1 MRIPGADNLAAL
13 VDAVEVMCPAV
24 AAHGRRVAAVAVR
37 LASQYGL
44 AGPAIESMRLGG
56 LLHDIGKIRVPP
68 HILAKPGR
76 LTEREWSKLRT
87 HPETGCDLV
96 ERLGFDEAV
105 CEIVLYHHERYDGSG
120 YPHRLAGSAI
130 AWAVRLVSVA
140 DAFDAL
146 TSVRTYRATSSVEA
160 ARSQL
165 ARQAGTRYCPWI
177 ISGLLSLPRE
187 LLQAE
192 QTGLGQAFM
201 GDGRPAPAAAAAT
214 RAWPIFSSGADC

>member
-1 MRIPGADNLAAL
+1 VRIPGACNVAAL
-13 VDAVEVMCPAV
+13 VDAVEIICPPV

-37 LASQYGL
+37 LAAQYGL
-44 AGPAIESMRLGG
+44 PAPDLESIRLGA

-76 LTEREWSKLRT
+76 LTEREWTELRT
-87 HPETGCDLV
+87 HPETGCDLA

-105 CEIVLYHHERYDGSG
+105 CDIVRSHHERVDGRG

-146 TSVRTYRATSSVEA
+146 TSTRAYRAATTIEA

-177 ISGLLSLPRE
+177 ISGLLSMPRE
-187 LLQAE
+187 LLQPRL
-192 QTGLGQAFM
+192 TDSGRTFP
-201 GDGRPAPAAAAAT
+201 GDGCPAPAVSAT
-214 RAWPIFSSGADC
+214 RVWSIISGGVDL